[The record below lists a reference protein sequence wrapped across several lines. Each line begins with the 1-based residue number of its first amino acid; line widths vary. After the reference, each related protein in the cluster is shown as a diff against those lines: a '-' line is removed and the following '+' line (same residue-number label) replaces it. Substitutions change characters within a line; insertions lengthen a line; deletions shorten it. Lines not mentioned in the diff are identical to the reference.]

1 MVAIG
6 TLYLL
11 LWDQEAVP
19 PLKVSSQPEGPTQCT
34 PPFSAVAYRAFQQL
48 KRTVPRKRVP
58 GKRARGWG
66 RKKKKTHLQAA
77 PSQLTRIDVQV
88 AFVIGADI
96 GLACGATQ
104 NCERER

>member
-19 PLKVSSQPEGPTQCT
+19 PLKVSSQPMGPTECT
-34 PPFSAVAYRAFQQL
+34 PPLSAVAHRAFQQL
-48 KRTVPRKRVP
+48 KKTGARTESSRLGPQKNTSAGGPV
-58 GKRARGWG
+58 
-66 RKKKKTHLQAA
+66 
-77 PSQLTRIDVQV
+77 SLTRVDVQV
-88 AFVIGADI
+88 ALVIGADI